1 MSKKTNK
8 YLIILIVFITCL
20 FSVGYSALNK
30 ELNISGELT
39 YRPDDKVRIINF
51 LPNPEGSA
59 NNMTIQYADYSKRE
73 VKIGCTP
80 SDLTATVTYDVTVEN
95 KTNYIYVISEIEKVG
110 SGNITYELVD
120 YKIGQPIGKGEKLT
134 FKVKFNY
141 NVEALP
147 EERGEA
153 VTLKFTFVK
162 PYAEILKY
170 DNTNSKSKC
179 TNVQCALDDLYDK
192 LR

>member
-1 MSKKTNK
+1 MRRKFDK
-8 YLIILIVFITCL
+8 YLLSLIVVVVFFMTI
-20 FSVGYSALNK
+20 GYSVLNK
-30 ELNISGELT
+30 ELNITGELT

-110 SGNITYELVD
+110 SENITYELVD
-120 YKIGQPIGKGEKLT
+120 YNIGQPIGKGEKRT

-170 DNTNSKSKC
+170 DNTNSKSRC

>member
-1 MSKKTNK
+1 MRRKFDK
-8 YLIILIVFITCL
+8 YLLSLIVVVVFFMTI
-20 FSVGYSALNK
+20 GYSVLNK
-30 ELNISGELT
+30 ELNITGELT

-51 LPNPEGSA
+51 LPNPEGFA

-110 SGNITYELVD
+110 SENITYELVD
-120 YKIGQPIGKGEKLT
+120 YKIGQPIGKGEKRT

-147 EERGEA
+147 QERGEA

-170 DNTNSKSKC
+170 DNNNSKSKC